1 MSTSNKKAVI
11 ILSGGLDSTTCMAV
25 AKSEGYD
32 LYPLTF
38 FYGQKQAIEVE
49 MAKRVAEYYEVTDRH
64 FIADLNGLIRGSAL
78 TDSDKQIPT
87 NRDDQAMNEDIPVT
101 YVPARNIIFLSIAL
115 SYAEAIGAEAMYI
128 GVNALDYS
136 GYPDCRAEFIEAFQ
150 HVIQVGT
157 AAGVTGNPI
166 QIKTPLQFLSK
177 GEIARLGTELNAPLH
192 VSHSCYFGTDPSC
205 GVCDSCLLR
214 IKGFQEAGIPDPIPY
229 AIEIDWKQS

>member
-1 MSTSNKKAVI
+1 MSTSKKAVI

-64 FIADLNGLIRGSAL
+64 FIADLKGLIRGSAL
-78 TDSDKQIPT
+78 TDSDKEIPT
-87 NRDDQAMNEDIPVT
+87 NRDDKEMNAEIPVT

-150 HVIQVGT
+150 EVINKGT

-166 QIKTPLQFLSK
+166 EIKTPLQFLSK

-229 AIEIDWKQS
+229 AVDIKWS